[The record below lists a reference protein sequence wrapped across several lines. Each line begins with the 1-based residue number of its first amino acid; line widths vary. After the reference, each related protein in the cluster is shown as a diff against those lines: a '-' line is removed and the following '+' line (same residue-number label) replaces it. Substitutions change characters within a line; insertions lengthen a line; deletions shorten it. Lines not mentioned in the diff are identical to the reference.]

1 MNILVTGGLGYI
13 GSHVVIELV
22 KKGFRVDI
30 LDNLSNSHITTLE
43 KLKEFTNS
51 DIQFHNV
58 DLKVLREVKN
68 VFSSKQFDAVIHFA
82 GLKILSESVLEPQIY
97 YENNVL
103 GTINLINAMQAYDC
117 KKIIFSSTAA
127 VYGNP
132 EVLPLNELSKVQTVN
147 PYGENKLIIEKYLNY
162 LSKADS
168 SWCVGIL
175 RYFNPV
181 GAHKSYLFG
190 ENPLNTPNNLM
201 PVICQVAEGK
211 IKELKIFGKDF
222 KTNDG
227 TGLRDY
233 IHVID
238 LATGHIAALKYLFNE
253 SQSFTVNLGT
263 GKGHSVLEMVKK
275 FEQVNNVE
283 VPFVYAPRRNGDVD
297 KCFANVD
304 LSKKLLGWKSIYTLD
319 DMCKDSWESYKKL

>member
-43 KLKEFTNS
+43 KLREFTNS

-82 GLKILSESVLEPQIY
+82 GLKVLSESVLEPQIY

-168 SWCVGIL
+168 NWCVGIL

-263 GKGHSVLEMVKK
+263 GKGYSVLEMVKK
-275 FEQVNNVE
+275 FEHVNNVK
-283 VPFVYAPRRNGDVD
+283 VPFVFAPRRNGDVD

-304 LSKKLLGWKSIYTLD
+304 LSKKIAWVEINIHS
-319 DMCKDSWESYKKL
+319 

>member
-22 KKGFRVDI
+22 KNGFRVDI

-43 KLKEFTNS
+43 KLREFTNS

-58 DLKVLREVKN
+58 DLRNLTKVKN

-82 GLKILSESVLEPQIY
+82 GLKVLSESVLEPQIY

-168 SWCVGIL
+168 NWCVGIL

>member
-1 MNILVTGGLGYI
+1 MNLLVTGGLGYI

-43 KLKEFTNS
+43 KLREFTNS

-58 DLKVLREVKN
+58 DLRDLSKVKD
-68 VFSSKQFDAVIHFA
+68 VFSLKQFDAVIHFA
-82 GLKILSESVLEPQIY
+82 GLKAVGESVLEPQIY

-103 GTINLINAMQAYDC
+103 GTINLINAMQANNC
-117 KKIIFSSTAA
+117 KKIVFSSSAT
-127 VYGNP
+127 VYGDP

-162 LSKADS
+162 LSKADGN
-168 SWCVGIL
+168 WCVGIL

-201 PVICQVAEGK
+201 PIICRVAEGK
-211 IKELKIFGKDF
+211 IKELKIFGKDY

-227 TGLRDY
+227 TGVRDY

-238 LATGHIAALKYLFNE
+238 LAIGHIAALEYLFNK

-263 GKGHSVLEMVKK
+263 GKGYSVLEMVEK

-283 VPFVYAPRRNGDVD
+283 VPFVFAPRRNGDVD
-297 KCFANVD
+297 KCFADVD

>member
-43 KLKEFTNS
+43 KLREFTNS

-58 DLKVLREVKN
+58 DLRNLTKVKN

-82 GLKILSESVLEPQIY
+82 GLKVLSESVLEPQIY

-168 SWCVGIL
+168 NWCVGIL

>member
-1 MNILVTGGLGYI
+1 MNLLVTGGLGYI
-13 GSHVVIELV
+13 GSHVVIELA

-51 DIQFHNV
+51 DFQFHNV
-58 DLKVLREVKN
+58 DLRDLSKVKD
-68 VFSSKQFDAVIHFA
+68 VFSFKQFDAVIHFA
-82 GLKILSESVLEPQIY
+82 GLKAVGESVLEPQIY

-168 SWCVGIL
+168 NWCVGIL

>member
-30 LDNLSNSHITTLE
+30 PDNLSNSHITTLE
-43 KLKEFTNS
+43 KLREFTNS

-58 DLKVLREVKN
+58 DLRNLTKVKN

-82 GLKILSESVLEPQIY
+82 GLKVLSESVLEPQIY

-168 SWCVGIL
+168 NWCVGIL